1 MMVVDVVL
9 GPDATV
15 GTPRVLFE
23 GRFATDPLGV
33 GIANYD
39 VALDGQSFIM
49 VADSRGDDGMP
60 PTMALVE
67 NWHQELLERVPIP

>member
-23 GRFATDPLGV
+23 GRFATDPAGV

-49 VADSRGDDGMP
+49 VTR
-60 PTMALVE
+60 
-67 NWHQELLERVPIP
+67 